1 MQAKDI
7 PDEAFLA
14 AVRVV
19 NNVERR
25 WAFYGDLMSAL
36 PGIPYKVLRAKADK
50 LIRRGLLDGCACG
63 CRGDFRMPQ

>member
-7 PDEAFLA
+7 PDGAFLA

-25 WAFYGDLMSAL
+25 WAFYGDLMATF
-36 PGIPYKVLRAKADK
+36 PGIPYKVLRAKAGK
-50 LIRRGLLDGCACG
+50 LIRRGLLEGCDCG
-63 CRGDFRMPQ
+63 CRGDFWVPQ

>member
-19 NNVERR
+19 NEVERR
-25 WAFYGDLMSAL
+25 WALYGDLMSTF
-36 PGIPYKVLRAKADK
+36 PGIPYKVLRAKADR

-63 CRGDFRMPQ
+63 CRGDFRLP